1 MIIVTGGAGFIGS
14 RLVKALEVRGERVVI
29 VDELEMGRK
38 FTNIVDCNPYDYIDS
53 GDLSRY
59 LTNSEEGFNISEIK
73 AVFHQGACV
82 DTTEWDGQYMLDSN
96 YEYSKQLLHFCLKHK
111 IPFYYA
117 SSAAVY
123 GGGKVFKEERQY
135 ERPLNVYGY
144 SKWLFDNYVR
154 QRIDTFDSQVIG
166 LRYFNVYG
174 PGETHKDDMAS
185 VAYKHNEQMQ
195 QQEYVELF
203 AGSDQYGDGEQRRD
217 FVYVDDVV
225 NVNLWFFDNHQ
236 HSGIFNVGT
245 GRAQSFNELARAVI
259 NWHGKGEI
267 RYIPFPER
275 LKGHYQSFTEA
286 DISKLRTIGYEAPF
300 KTVEEGVKL
309 YLTEIN

>member
-14 RLVKALEVRGERVVI
+14 RLVKALEARGERVVI
-29 VDELEMGRK
+29 VDELEIGRQ

-53 GDLSRY
+53 GDLGRY
-59 LTNSEEGFNISEIK
+59 LTNSEEGFDIEEIK
-73 AVFHQGACV
+73 AIFHQGACV

-123 GGGKVFKEERQY
+123 GGGTVFKEERQY

-144 SKWLFDNYVR
+144 SKWLFDNYIR
-154 QRIDTFDSQVIG
+154 QRMDKFDSQVVG

-174 PGETHKDDMAS
+174 PGEAHKEEMAS
-185 VAYKHNEQMQ
+185 VAFKHNEQIK

-203 AGSDQYGDGEQRRD
+203 SGSDQYGDGEQLRD

-225 NVNLWFFDNHQ
+225 NVNLWFFDNRQ

-259 NWHGKGEI
+259 DWHGKGEI
-267 RYIPFPER
+267 RYIPFPEK
-275 LKGHYQSFTEA
+275 LKGYYQSFTEA
-286 DISKLRTIGYEAPF
+286 DISKLRAIGYDAAF